1 MTRRSFDLDA
11 LRSAL
16 LEAQVYLFL
25 DFDGVVITSTSYRRY
40 LEALWEARHP
50 GQHLPKGNR
59 LLEFEAE
66 LNEQE
71 TPIWRM
77 FDAEACGWVQRFVT
91 VTRAKIVLSTSWRN
105 VYLPEENASFLRLN
119 GILKAPVGQTPS
131 RGVTRGRGSQ
141 IEAYCIEH
149 GIDASQI
156 VIAEDEE
163 DCHPYNPRVVR
174 TTMDGPYPGFGEP
187 QFHQALSLLGLT
199 ELAVRLGSE

>member
-1 MTRRSFDLDA
+1 MHRSSDLDA

-25 DFDGVVITSTSYRRY
+25 DFDGVVVTRASYRRY
-40 LEALWEARHP
+40 LEAMWEARYP
-50 GQHLPKGNR
+50 GRPLPENNR
-59 LLEFEAE
+59 LVAFEAE

-77 FDAEACGWVQRFVT
+77 FDAEACLWVQRFVT

-119 GILKAPVGQTPS
+119 GIPEAPVGQTPS
-131 RGVTRGRGSQ
+131 RGSTRGRGSQ
-141 IEAYCIEH
+141 IETYCIEH

-163 DCHPYNPRVVR
+163 DCRPYTHRVVR
-174 TTMDGPYPGFGEP
+174 TTMDGPHPGFGKK
-187 QFHQALSLLGLT
+187 QFHQALSLVGLT
-199 ELAVRLGSE
+199 ELAVRSAAE